1 MFIVE
6 PGDVV
11 YCCFPTA
18 EGGVL
23 PHYALVLAVEK
34 ALSGATFVRVAYG
47 SSRRVSISGALE
59 TEFVLAD
66 LQEIAEAGLRKP
78 TRFDLRITARLPVT
92 EVRVTGKVNLK
103 DGRVISRLKR
113 AILSAQWQSRE
124 ASSGCF
130 SFYC

>member
-1 MFIVE
+1 
-6 PGDVV
+6 
-11 YCCFPTA
+11 
-18 EGGVL
+18 VL

-113 AILSAQWQSRE
+113 AILSAQ
-124 ASSGCF
+124 
-130 SFYC
+130 